1 MATQCCHLFYINS
14 SMAKFKNELDLAKA
28 RKAILK
34 KKDIILSAIGL
45 DKELSKAVET
55 LENKKE
61 INCYIFSKS
70 VAFRIGKSSIKSIKN
85 YSSGFKASFGSTKQ
99 AKDVFTSNISFGN
112 GKNDK
117 VLLAACYFLINY
129 PERTLSES
137 DKTEAVESEQVLQTN
152 TLLKKLV
159 KEYGS
164 IRLKVGD
171 ETFEVDDFSQV
182 SGRPKADMIFSF
194 KGKATIFVSHK
205 KGSKPGDFQ
214 QYGGFSSDLGI
225 KTDDDINKNPAIK
238 KFVEDIKSIFAA
250 FGLKKDGN
258 DRYDF
263 NDLVKG
269 SNFAR
274 LLNDEDMA
282 NTCMFGK
289 DFKSK
294 KVGLDNCS
302 ILIDGD
308 IIFKP
313 MENKGLNVFELE
325 GSYHHTINP
334 CLLKKKPTFKL
345 DPNDIYAPVMFLI
358 KSEQQGLNQGGFSN
372 VRAVIWPN
380 NKVAQGYAKKLDDT
394 LTIVKTKNSK
404 QVATLRKE
412 MVK

>member
-1 MATQCCHLFYINS
+1 
-14 SMAKFKNELDLAKA
+14 MAKFENELDLDKA
-28 RKAILK
+28 RKVVLK
-34 KKDIILSAIGL
+34 KKNEIFSQIGL
-45 DKELSKAVET
+45 DKDLTKA
-55 LENKKE
+55 LEILEDKKE
-61 INCYIFSKS
+61 VKCYIFSKS
-70 VAFRIGKSSIKSIKN
+70 VAFRIGKSSVKTIKGF
-85 YSSGFKASFGSTKQ
+85 SSGFKASFGGKKE
-99 AKDVFTSNISFGN
+99 AKDIFTSNISFGSS
-112 GKNDK
+112 KTDK
-117 VLLAACYFLINY
+117 VLLAACYFLINH
-129 PERTLSES
+129 PDRTLSES

-152 TLLKKLV
+152 NTLKKLI
-159 KEYGS
+159 KEYGT

-171 ETFEVDDFSQV
+171 ETYEVDEFSQV

-194 KGKATIFVSHK
+194 KSKPVIFVSHK

-225 KTDDDINKNPAIK
+225 KTDDDINKHPAIK
-238 KFVEDIKSIFAA
+238 KFVEDIKSIFVA
-250 FGLKKDGN
+250 FGLKKDKN

-282 NTCMFGK
+282 NTVMFGK
-289 DFKSK
+289 DFKTK
-294 KVGLDNCS
+294 QVGLDNCS

-313 MENKGLNVFELE
+313 VKNKGLNVFELE
-325 GSYHHTINP
+325 GSYHHTVNP
-334 CLLKKKPTFKL
+334 ALLKKKPTFKI
-345 DPNDIYAPVMFLI
+345 DENDIYAPVMFLI

-380 NKVAQGYAKKLDDT
+380 NKVAQGYAKKLDSI
-394 LTIVKTKNSK
+394 LTMIKTKNTK
-404 QVATLRKE
+404 QVAALRKE